1 MHPYVCDVNAPDLV
15 RAFNLKVPKQIRAD
29 ILSMVALTEI
39 RFGID
44 GINAH
49 ELHHSAYLL
58 PVDQDFIIAP
68 DDLGDGSIPP
78 SGVSSVYFVYSA
90 HYEQVLVRNSLL
102 LGRIPI
108 NTAAIDTQQISLSAD
123 GQAKITEINAFFS
136 SSQVRGFV

>member
-1 MHPYVCDVNAPDLV
+1 MHSDIGDVDAPDLI

-78 SGVSSVYFVYSA
+78 GGVSIVYFIDSA
-90 HYEQVLVRNSLL
+90 HDEQVLVRNDL
-102 LGRIPI
+102 LGRISI
-108 NTAAIDTQQISLSAD
+108 NTAAIDAQQISLSAD
-123 GQAKITEINAFFS
+123 GQAQITEINAFFS

>member
-1 MHPYVCDVNAPDLV
+1 
-15 RAFNLKVPKQIRAD
+15 
-29 ILSMVALTEI
+29 MVALAEI
-39 RFGID
+39 GSGID
-44 GINAH
+44 GVNTH
-49 ELHHSAYLL
+49 DSHHSADLL
-58 PVDQDFIIAP
+58 TVDQDLIIAP
-68 DDLGDGSIPP
+68 DNLRDHSIPP

-136 SSQVRGFV
+136 SN